1 MAKRDDFIDREP
13 ATGDFGLIVRLVT
26 PTTPIPVSGGSA
38 TPSTTGTLS
47 NVSGSAS
54 SVTLLASNTSR
65 LGATIYNDSSAI
77 LYIKLNSGAA
87 STTSFTYKAMPE
99 AYYEVPFNYTG
110 AITGIW
116 ASATGSARVEE
127 FTA

>member
-26 PTTPIPVSGGSA
+26 PTTPIPVTPSGGTS
-38 TPSTTGTLS
+38 STGTLS

-87 STTSFTYKAMPE
+87 TTTSFTYKAMPE
-99 AYYEVPFNYTG
+99 AYYEVPFGYTG

-116 ASATGSARVEE
+116 ASATGAARVEE